1 MATKPSTRRRLTRR
15 VGRVVVGVAL
25 GVVIGFVGT
34 VAGEEPPTSS
44 TVGAGGPGAAAA
56 DAGRSG
62 RTVDGSETP
71 PAGESAPAAGP
82 DAPREARHG
91 LGFALPG
98 SRSGQP
104 IRIDSDTLEFDA
116 RNDVAV
122 FRGGVVASQDNVV
135 MRSTVLRVIFA
146 PTNDASGRA
155 DRLQSVVA
163 EGEVEVQQG
172 ERLAR
177 GERAEFND
185 AERTVVLSGGAVLQ
199 DGPSEVRGDRVIV
212 YLDEERS
219 VVEGTN
225 TRVKAILIPERKG
238 GSGVGPERKDGVGPG
253 AERKAR
259 SGDGTATPRSPEP
272 PALPDTDGAAG
283 EEP

>member
-1 MATKPSTRRRLTRR
+1 MATKSSIRRRLARR
-15 VGRVVVGVAL
+15 VGRIVVGVAL
-25 GVVIGFVGT
+25 GVVIGVVGT
-34 VAGEEPPTSS
+34 VTAEDPPPPS
-44 TVGAGGPGAAAA
+44 GGAAGSGAVAA
-56 DAGRSG
+56 GADRRGRAA
-62 RTVDGSETP
+62 DGSETP

-98 SRSGQP
+98 SQSGQP
-104 IRIDSDTLEFDA
+104 IRIDADTLEFDT

-122 FRGGVVASQDNVV
+122 FRGGVVARQDNVV
-135 MRSTVLRVIFA
+135 MRSTVLRVTFA
-146 PTNDASGRA
+146 PSDDTGERA
-155 DRLQSVVA
+155 EGLQSVVA

-172 ERLAR
+172 ERVAR

-225 TRVKAILIPERKG
+225 TRVKAILVPERKG
-238 GSGVGPERKDGVGPG
+238 GSGVGPERKDGVGPV

-259 SGDGTATPRSPEP
+259 SGDGTATPLSPEP
-272 PALPDTDGAAG
+272 PGLPDTDGAAG